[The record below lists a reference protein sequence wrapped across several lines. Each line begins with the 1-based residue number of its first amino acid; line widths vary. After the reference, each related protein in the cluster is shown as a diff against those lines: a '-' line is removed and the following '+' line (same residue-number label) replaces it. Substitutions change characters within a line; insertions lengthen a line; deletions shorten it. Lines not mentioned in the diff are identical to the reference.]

1 MASNLH
7 RNGAQR
13 GSAKFDRPLKPR
25 PRASSPS
32 PGSGFRRPNS
42 AVRNDAEL
50 GDEDVIVI
58 AKFSH

>member
-1 MASNLH
+1 MASNLN

-32 PGSGFRRPNS
+32 PGGSALRRPNS
-42 AVRNDAEL
+42 AAKNDA
-50 GDEDVIVI
+50 G
-58 AKFSH
+58 